1 MHNPGHRMTRRQ
13 LLRMAG
19 AAAVGVGASIII
31 PGRARAQQKTL
42 KILQHKHFVP
52 AYDTWFNETYTKA
65 WGEKN
70 NTNVVV
76 DHVGLSDIPNHAAE
90 ESKTQHGHDLFAH
103 VYPLPAYE
111 DEVVDHSD
119 IYEECARQYGPAH
132 DLALKTT
139 YNPKSQKF
147 WGFADFY
154 YVLPTNYRKDLWD
167 AVGTVPDPWE
177 HVRHG
182 GRKIKLLHDKPVG
195 IGLGGDGDGEAAAR
209 AILYSFGAAEQDTDN
224 RPVLKSLA
232 ALEAFKFI
240 KALYEETMT
249 SEVLTW
255 DAASN
260 NRLMLAGAGSLVLNA
275 ISIPR
280 TAENTKLPVGE
291 RIWLARAAQGPVR
304 RLAPDLIQT
313 YVIWKF
319 AENIDGAKQCLVNY
333 IGHFRQAFLA
343 SALYNLPCFPQTVP
357 DLEQLCTRDAQATPP
372 EKYKILAE
380 ALTWTTHLGYP
391 GVHERGD

>member
-1 MHNPGHRMTRRQ
+1 
-13 LLRMAG
+13 
-19 AAAVGVGASIII
+19 
-31 PGRARAQQKTL
+31 
-42 KILQHKHFVP
+42 
-52 AYDTWFNETYTKA
+52 
-65 WGEKN
+65 
-70 NTNVVV
+70 V

-111 DEVVDHSD
+111 DEVVDHRD
-119 IYEECARQYGPAH
+119 
-132 DLALKTT
+132 
-139 YNPKSQKF
+139 
-147 WGFADFY
+147 
-154 YVLPTNYRKDLWD
+154 
-167 AVGTVPDPWE
+167 
-177 HVRHG
+177 
-182 GRKIKLLHDKPVG
+182 
-195 IGLGGDGDGEAAAR
+195 
-209 AILYSFGAAEQDTDN
+209 
-224 RPVLKSLA
+224 
-232 ALEAFKFI
+232 
-240 KALYEETMT
+240 
-249 SEVLTW
+249 
-255 DAASN
+255 